1 MLGLLQTALHLYF
14 DYDKIGRPLNQMG
27 MGTSSEQRPVGVV
40 NPVEQFKLR
49 LPNMLR
55 HVGIISIVSSFAG
68 PFIYSLTVRKLAWR
82 TSIFWARVFR
92 FDIPHAAD
100 LSMLPPYHYTLILR
114 SIVSGFLLLSLW
126 QVSNLAFDIYVVQEP
141 LKRGQPISEDSRDP
155 NGVLIN
161 GLRTKKPLVKAFAFW
176 ELAKICQS
184 FPNRRGLIFRDIDRP
199 GGPAWSQ
206 ISSECLKTIQAINTR
221 ITEYGQPSAQQQALS
236 KPQEVQSLPR
246 IGAPLKEGQVL
257 LNPPP
262 PSTRREMMETKVG
275 SFAKSIGNNPPTSY
289 QNPLS
294 PKTQQYLEA
303 ARNKLLT
310 PEQQQ
315 AITPAHVQTQLNV
328 YMTRFLQS
336 WLGQPFRQTFAR
348 RVQSIVFG
356 QPYSELL
363 LIVDA
368 IESLKILATASIK
381 EDDYG
386 KVAKDIPLI
395 IRTFIITYQ
404 SLERF
409 MATLPVHWTDVNFS
423 EDQRRTEDVL
433 SVLSA
438 LREGLRELV
447 EVFGGYSYEIG
458 IEKGDLRVARGIAG
472 MGDS

>member
-1 MLGLLQTALHLYF
+1 MSS
-14 DYDKIGRPLNQMG
+14 
-27 MGTSSEQRPVGVV
+27 GTSSEQRPVGVV
-40 NPVEQFKLR
+40 NPMDQFKLR

-55 HVGIISIVSSFAG
+55 EVGIISIVSSFAG

-82 TSIFWARVFR
+82 TSLFWARLFR
-92 FDIPHAAD
+92 YDIPHAAD
-100 LSMLPPYHYTLILR
+100 LSILPPYHYTLIFR

-126 QVSNLAFDIYVVQEP
+126 RVSNLAFDIYVVQEP

-161 GLRTKKPLVKAFAFW
+161 GLRAKKQLIKVDQLLLSLGFTSKCLQAFAFW
-176 ELAKICQS
+176 ELAEIS
-184 FPNRRGLIFRDIDRP
+184 RNFPNRRVLIFRDIDRP

-206 ISSECLKTIQAINTR
+206 ISSECLKILQAVNNR

-257 LNPPP
+257 VNPPP
-262 PSTRREMMETKVG
+262 PSTRREMVETKVG

-303 ARNKLLT
+303 ARNKILT

-315 AITPAHVQTQLNV
+315 AITPAHVQSRFNV

-356 QPYSELL
+356 QPYSELS
-363 LIVDA
+363 LILDA
-368 IESLKILATASIK
+368 VESLKIFATASIT

-386 KVAKDIPLI
+386 KVAKDIPVI
-395 IRTFIITYQ
+395 IRTFITTYQ
-404 SLERF
+404 NLERF
-409 MATLPVHWTDVNFS
+409 TATLPVHWTDVNFE
-423 EDQRRTEDVL
+423 EDQRKTEDVL
-433 SVLSA
+433 IVLSA
-438 LREGLRELV
+438 LRQGLEELV
-447 EVFGGYSYEIG
+447 RVFGGFSKELGIG
-458 IEKGDLRVARGIAG
+458 EGDMRVAKAIAG